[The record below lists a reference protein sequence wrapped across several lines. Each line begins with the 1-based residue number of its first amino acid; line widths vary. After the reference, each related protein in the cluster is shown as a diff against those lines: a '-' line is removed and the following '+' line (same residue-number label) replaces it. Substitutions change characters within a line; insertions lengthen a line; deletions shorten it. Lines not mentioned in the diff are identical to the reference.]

1 MIKLFQINTYMRF
14 KEFTTPAK
22 SFKHDQQLTTGPTSS
37 IDIFDVFLHTEKERQ
52 QMAKAQTALSV
63 VSKVNPNGPASTC
76 PVFVAPNK
84 RAKLLLGSS

>member
-1 MIKLFQINTYMRF
+1 MRS
-14 KEFTTPAK
+14 KEFTMPAK
-22 SFKHDQQLTTGPTSS
+22 SFKHDHQMPTGS
-37 IDIFDVFLHTEKERQ
+37 IPVIDSFDVFLHAEKERQ

-84 RAKLLLGSS
+84 RTKLLLGSS